1 MEFTTQGYVLSVRRH
16 GETSAIIDVL
26 TPDKGRHAGLVRG
39 GVSRKMRPVLQPGNL
54 VRVSWHA
61 RLSEHLGNFTVEAI
75 DARSAQLMDDRLALS
90 ALNAACALTLAVLPE
105 REPHKSV
112 YDAFAV
118 MIEHM
123 DDPDIWPAL
132 YVKWEAGLLDAMGYG
147 LDLSKCAASGSN
159 DNLTHVSPRTGRAVS
174 ASEAEPYLDK
184 LLPLPGF
191 LIDRKGVMPGAIK
204 DGLALTG
211 YFIESRILWPAD
223 RQLPDARA
231 RMIDRLTAE
240 GRL

>member
-191 LIDRKGVMPGAIK
+191 LIGRKGVMPGAIK

>member
-75 DARSAQLMDDRLALS
+75 DARAAQLMDDRLALS

-112 YDAFAV
+112 YNAFAV

-191 LIDRKGVMPGAIK
+191 LIGRKGVMPGAIK

>member
-1 MEFTTQGYVLSVRRH
+1 MNFTTQGYVLSVRRH
-16 GETSAIIDVL
+16 GETSAIIEVL

-54 VRVSWHA
+54 IRVTWQA
-61 RLSEHLGNFTVEAI
+61 RLSEHLGAFTVEAI
-75 DARSAQLMDDRLALS
+75 DARAAQLMDDRLSLC

-105 REPHKSV
+105 REPHKAV

-123 DDPDIWPAL
+123 DDSDIWPAL

-147 LDLSKCAASGSN
+147 LDLSKCAASGVN

-174 ASEAEPYLDK
+174 ASEAQPYLDK
-184 LLPLPGF
+184 LLSLPGF
-191 LIDRKGVMPGAIK
+191 LIGRKGIMPDDIK
-204 DGLALTG
+204 NGLALTG
-211 YFIESRILWPAD
+211 YFIERRILWPAD
-223 RQLPDARA
+223 RQLPEARA
-231 RMIDRLTAE
+231 RMTDRLSAE

>member
-1 MEFTTQGYVLSVRRH
+1 MEFSTQGFVLSVRRH

-54 VRVSWHA
+54 VRVNWQA

-75 DARSAQLMDDRLALS
+75 DARAAQLMDDRLALA

-105 REPHKSV
+105 REPHPAV

-118 MIEHM
+118 MVSHM

-147 LDLSKCAASGSN
+147 LDLSKCAASGRN

-184 LLPLPGF
+184 LLALPGF
-191 LIDRKGVMPGAIK
+191 LAGRKGIMPDEIK
-204 DGLALTG
+204 QGLALTG

-223 RQLPDARA
+223 RQLPEARA
-231 RMIDRLTAE
+231 RMIERLSAE

>member
-1 MEFTTQGYVLSVRRH
+1 VEFTTQGYVLSVRRH

-75 DARSAQLMDDRLALS
+75 DARAAQLMDDRLALS

-112 YDAFAV
+112 YNAFAV

-191 LIDRKGVMPGAIK
+191 LIGRKGVMPGAIK